1 MDFETLKSKSR
12 ISNIFKYEFIYR
24 EQRLTFNTLQD
35 AEIRVFLLDMGK
47 REKKIGVIIGIDI
60 FDRGIR
66 CIA

>member
-24 EQRLTFNTLQD
+24 EQRLTLQD
-35 AEIRVFLLDMGK
+35 AEIRVSLLDMGK

-60 FDRGIR
+60 LDRGIR